1 MSSDIAKRPMAP
13 AIVSS
18 HKPVA
23 RQKVDTQLLAD
34 RPETLVE
41 SGAQQKLA
49 VLRELK
55 AKLLENSEDVGGRF
69 AEEAR
74 NIHFGDAEQRPIHG
88 EASIE
93 DARQLDED
101 GIPFGVLPQLPEDKN

>member
-1 MSSDIAKRPMAP
+1 MAP

-18 HKPVA
+18 QKSVA
-23 RQKVDTQLLAD
+23 RRNAEKPLLAELPKKSD
-34 RPETLVE
+34 E

-49 VLRELK
+49 LLRELK
-55 AKLLENSEDVGGRF
+55 SKLLKNSEDVGGRF

-93 DARQLDED
+93 DAVQLDED
-101 GIPFGVLPQLPEDKN
+101 GISFGILPQLPEDKN